1 MWHMTPEM
9 WRACALQVLP
19 MENKMKEPHTLTG
32 LFGPLNVAMVLV
44 FVLYVCVGFYGYIE
58 YGDKAAGSITLN
70 IPGW

>member
-1 MWHMTPEM
+1 
-9 WRACALQVLP
+9 